1 MPNPSFEPKTH
12 RWRAGV
18 GAPSWEVP
26 SQNCTFCTLKQPFLA
41 QIGREIQSKTDKRRE
56 TVHTL
61 HVRLD
66 CPMTISPFLP
76 SNSTI
81 CPRNGP
87 KMAKSGRDCAHFV
100 STSPEI
106 NNGLYLGP
114 RGSKSNSQGMESTCK
129 PPLFVVSKP
138 QNRPT
143 RPLDPH
149 TSGHLLEPEG
159 SPGRTRWGPPVG
171 PSGSPGRKKH
181 FFQSCSSTIW
191 DANKCF

>member
-1 MPNPSFEPKTH
+1 MARRGGCAKLGGALPKLHILYPKTAFF
-12 RWRAGV
+12 RPKRLRNPV
-18 GAPSWEVP
+18 
-26 SQNCTFCTLKQPFLA
+26 
-41 QIGREIQSKTDKRRE
+41 KTDKRRE

-87 KMAKSGRDCAHFV
+87 KMAKSGRDGAHFV
-100 STSPEI
+100 STSPKI
-106 NNGLYLGP
+106 KNRLYLGP
-114 RGSKSNSQGMESTCK
+114 RGPTSNSQGMESTCK
-129 PPLFVVSKP
+129 PPFFVVSKP

-149 TSGHLLEPEG
+149 TSGHLLEPAG
-159 SPGRTRWGPPVG
+159 SPGCTRWGPPVG
-171 PSGSPGRKKH
+171 PPGSPGRKKD
-181 FFQSCSSTIW
+181 FFRSCSWTIW